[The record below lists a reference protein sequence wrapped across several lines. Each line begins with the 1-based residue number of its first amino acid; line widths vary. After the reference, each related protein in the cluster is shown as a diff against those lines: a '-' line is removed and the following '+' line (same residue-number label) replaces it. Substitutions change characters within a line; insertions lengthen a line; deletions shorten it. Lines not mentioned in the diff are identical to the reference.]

1 MIGVA
6 AFAHFALQAGGGSL
20 WSAPIQ
26 QLPCI
31 VWNLPV
37 SGRARFD
44 RWREDRTKNEFVM
57 RAETQN
63 LVDEIKQ
70 AISLLRRH
78 L

>member
-1 MIGVA
+1 MV
-6 AFAHFALQAGGGSL
+6 
-20 WSAPIQ
+20 
-26 QLPCI
+26 
-31 VWNLPV
+31 
-37 SGRARFD
+37 RADLKSPDNQDHSR
-44 RWREDRTKNEFVM
+44 M